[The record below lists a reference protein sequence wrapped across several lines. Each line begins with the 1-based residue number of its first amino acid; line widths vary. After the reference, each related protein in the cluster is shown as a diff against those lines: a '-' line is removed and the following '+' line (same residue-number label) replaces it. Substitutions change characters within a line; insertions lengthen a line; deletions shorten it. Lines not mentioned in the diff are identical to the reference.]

1 MRCKTVLTRIDAMRT
16 GELPAVEEKPIHD
29 HLRTCPSCEESVDD
43 LSDLATAVKS
53 LAVAPPRSCRA
64 GVKAGICDAAD
75 SVQVNGQTI
84 WVAFCDKGLRMI
96 HLGGDEDQFRV
107 AYARRF
113 GRDLDSHPLPE
124 RLRGQVIDAVTGLGV
139 SKPAVNLDDIS
150 ETEFERRVLEI
161 MTKIPR
167 GEVRTYAWVAEH
179 AGKPKAT
186 RAVGNICARNVV
198 PFVVPCHRVVPT
210 AGGIGNYG
218 MGEPLKRDLLRLEG
232 VEVEELET
240 LARRGVRFIGSKT
253 TKIFC
258 CPTCRDA
265 RRIREENRVP
275 FRSADKAA
283 QKGFRPCQR
292 CQPVAA

>member
-16 GELPAVEEKPIHD
+16 GELPSTEEKPIHD
-29 HLRTCPSCEESVDD
+29 HLKTCRSCEESVDD
-43 LSDLATAVKS
+43 LTQLATAVKS
-53 LAVAPPRSCRA
+53 LAIAPPRSCRD
-64 GVKAGICDAAD
+64 GVKAGICDSYD
-75 SVQVNGQTI
+75 SVRVDGQTI
-84 WVAFCDKGLRMI
+84 WVAFGDKGLSMI
-96 HLGGDEDQFRV
+96 HLGGTEDQFRA

-113 GRDLDSHPLPE
+113 GRELDAEPLPAK
-124 RLRGQVIDAVTGLGV
+124 LRKQVTDAITGVGV
-139 SKPAVNLDDIS
+139 SKPAVNLDEITDN
-150 ETEFERRVLEI
+150 EFERKVLET
-161 MTKIPR
+161 MTTIPR

-179 AGKPKAT
+179 AGNPKAS

-218 MGEPLKRDLLRLEG
+218 MGEPLKRDLLRREG
-232 VEVEELET
+232 VEVDELET

-258 CPTCRDA
+258 CPTCKDA
-265 RRIREENRVP
+265 RRIRDENRVP
-275 FRSADKAA
+275 FHNAGEAA

>member
-1 MRCKTVLTRIDAMRT
+1 MRT
-16 GELPAVEEKPIHD
+16 GELPAVEEKPIHE
-29 HLRTCPSCEESVDD
+29 HLRTCKSCEESVDD
-43 LSDLATAVKS
+43 LSQLSTAVKA
-53 LAVAPPRSCRA
+53 LTVTPPRSCRS
-64 GVKAGICDAAD
+64 GVKAAICDAAD
-75 SVQVNGQTI
+75 SIAVNGQTI
-84 WVAFCDKGLRMI
+84 WVAFCDKDLRMI
-96 HLGGDEDQFRV
+96 HLGGTEDQFRA

-113 GRDLDSHPLPE
+113 GREVDAHPLPD
-124 RLRGQVIDAVTGLGV
+124 RLRRQVIDAINGQGV

-150 ETEFERRVLEI
+150 DTEFERNVLEV

-179 AGKPKAT
+179 AGNPKAT

-210 AGGIGNYG
+210 TGGIGNYG
-218 MGEPLKRDLLRLEG
+218 LGEPLKRDLLRREG

-240 LARRGVRFIGSKT
+240 LARRGVRFIGSRT

-265 RRIREENRVP
+265 RRIREENRIP
-275 FRSADKAA
+275 FRSAGEASE
-283 QKGFRPCQR
+283 KGFRPCLR